1 MAIKGSF
8 SEVNLPDVLQL
19 LAVGRKTG
27 CLKVTDGQN
36 FGSIYFRE
44 GMICYTSLLNR
55 PDRIGDRLLARGLLN
70 YSQLEEAL
78 QGQLNEGG
86 TRRLGD
92 ILMEKGLVTKS
103 DLEAD
108 IAGQIE
114 ETVFYLLRWNEG
126 EFFFEP
132 DTLPQGESVLVSL
145 DVMNLLLE
153 EARRIDEWRN
163 LEKKLPGSQ
172 MVLEPVAA
180 EPSQHAGLE
189 LTEQE
194 RQVLSLADGQ
204 RTMAEVMELSHLGE
218 FATSKVIYGLLLTGL
233 IKRGSEKARQTAGWN
248 LGVIDEHRN
257 LGMAFYKT
265 QMYDEASREFRRIV
279 EIKPDVLDAR
289 FYLGLIHM
297 RKGEYAESATEFLE
311 AIAIDP
317 KNPSPYNN
325 LGLALEAMGELD
337 DSLRQFRKAMD
348 LAPEEL
354 APKVNTAYLLYRKR
368 EYQAAREL
376 LEQAQRRH
384 PGIPLIGFLQ
394 GLIRLKAGD
403 AEAAMDC
410 WHQAQAGGRPNPA
423 LENNLGA
430 VWQARGQAEEAEK
443 RYAAAL
449 KLAPG
454 NRTVL
459 QNMSELYYKN
469 SMAAKALE
477 VMGRMVE
484 MDLAGSQDMA
494 RLGNLYFKQ
503 GQKDQAVVWWKKALE
518 LDPQNQVVR
527 RNLMLMEKK

>member
-36 FGSIYFRE
+36 FGSVYFRD

-55 PDRIGDRLLARGLLN
+55 PDRIGDRLLARGLIN
-70 YSQLEEAL
+70 YSQLEEVL
-78 QGQLNEGG
+78 EVQRTEGG
-86 TRRLGD
+86 VRRLGD
-92 ILMEKGLVTKS
+92 ILMDRGLVS
-103 DLEAD
+103 RADLEAD
-108 IAGQIE
+108 IASQIE
-114 ETVFYLLRWNEG
+114 ETVFYLLRWTDG

-132 DTLPQGESVLVSL
+132 DTLPQGESVMVSL
-145 DVMNLLLE
+145 DAMNLLLE

-163 LEKKLPGSQ
+163 LEKKLPGGNT
-172 MVLEPVAA
+172 VLEPVTSDAV
-180 EPSQHAGLE
+180 QHAGLE

-194 RQVLSLADGQ
+194 RQILTLVDGQ

-233 IKRGSEKARQTAGWN
+233 IKRGGERTKQATGWN
-248 LGVIDEHRN
+248 MGVVDEHRN

-279 EIKPDVLDAR
+279 EIKPDVFDAR
-289 FYLGLIHM
+289 FYLGLIYM
-297 RKGEYAESATEFLE
+297 RKGEPAEAATEFLE

-317 KNPSPYNN
+317 KKAAAYNN

-337 DSLRQFRKAMD
+337 DSLRQFRKALD
-348 LAPEEL
+348 LSPEEL
-354 APKVNTAYLLYRKR
+354 VPKINIAILLYRKKEYQQAR
-368 EYQAAREL
+368 EY
-376 LEQAQRRH
+376 LEQVEAKH
-384 PGIPLIGFLQ
+384 PGLPLVHFLL
-394 GLIRLKAGD
+394 GLLDIKAGD
-403 AEAAMDC
+403 IDSAMGH
-410 WHQAQAGGRPNPA
+410 WSQAQSTGRPNPA
-423 LENNLGA
+423 VENNLGA
-430 VWQARGQAEEAEK
+430 IWQARGQAEEAEK

-449 KLAPG
+449 KLAPAS
-454 NRTVL
+454 RTVL
-459 QNMSELYYKN
+459 QNLSELYYKN
-469 SMAAKALE
+469 SMVAKALE

-503 GQKDQAVVWWKKALE
+503 GQKEQAVVWWKKALE

-527 RNLMLMEKK
+527 RNLMLLERR

>member
-36 FGSIYFRE
+36 FGSIYFRD

-55 PDRIGDRLLARGLLN
+55 PDRIGDRLLARGLIN

-78 QGQLNEGG
+78 QAQRAEGG
-86 TRRLGD
+86 ARRLGD
-92 ILMEKGLVTKS
+92 ILMERGLVTQA

-108 IAGQIE
+108 ISSQIE
-114 ETVFYLLRWNEG
+114 ETVFYLLRWTEG

-145 DVMNLLLE
+145 DAMNLLLE

-163 LEKKLPGSQ
+163 LEKKLPGGQ

-180 EPSQHAGLE
+180 DQTQHHGLE
-189 LTEQE
+189 LTDQE
-194 RQVLSLADGQ
+194 RQVLALVDGQ
-204 RTMAEVMELSHLGE
+204 RTMAEVMEMSHLGE

-233 IKRGSEKARQTAGWN
+233 IKRGSEKTKQTTGWN
-248 LGVIDEHRN
+248 TGVIDEHRN

-279 EIKPDVLDAR
+279 EIKPDVFDAR
-289 FYLGLIHM
+289 FYLGLIHL
-297 RKGEYAESATEFLE
+297 RKGEPADAATEFLE

-317 KNPSPYNN
+317 KKAPAYNN

-337 DSLRQFRKAMD
+337 DSLRQFRKA
-348 LAPEEL
+348 LEL
-354 APKVNTAYLLYRKR
+354 APGEVVPRINIAFLLYRKKD
-368 EYQAAREL
+368 YSAAREH
-376 LEQAQRRH
+376 LEQVEKKH
-384 PGIPLIGFLQ
+384 PGLPLVSFLM
-394 GLIRLKAGD
+394 GLIELRGGKVDKAM
-403 AEAAMDC
+403 ER
-410 WHQAQAGGRPNPA
+410 WNQAQSGGRPNPA
-423 LENNLGA
+423 VENNLGA
-430 VWQARGQAEEAEK
+430 LWQARGQAEEAEK
-443 RYAAAL
+443 RYTAAL
-449 KLAPG
+449 KLAPAS
-454 NRTVL
+454 RTVL
-459 QNMSELYYKN
+459 QNLSELYYKN
-469 SMAAKALE
+469 SMAVKALD

-484 MDLAGSQDMA
+484 LDLAGSQDMA

>member
-36 FGSIYFRE
+36 FGSIFFRE

-55 PDRIGDRLLARGLLN
+55 PDRIGDRLLARGLVN

-78 QGQLNEGG
+78 QAQQAEGG
-86 TRRLGD
+86 ARRLGD
-92 ILMEKGLVTKS
+92 ILMDRGLVSKA

-108 IAGQIE
+108 IASQIE
-114 ETVFYLLRWNEG
+114 ETVFYLLRWTDG

-132 DTLPQGESVLVSL
+132 DTLPQDESVLVSL
-145 DVMNLLLE
+145 DAMNLLLE

-163 LEKKLPGSQ
+163 LEKKLPGGQ

-180 EPSQHAGLE
+180 DQSQHAGLE
-189 LTEQE
+189 LTDQE
-194 RQVLSLADGQ
+194 RQILNLVDGQ
-204 RTMAEVMELSHLGE
+204 RTMAEVMEISHLGE

-233 IKRGSEKARQTAGWN
+233 IKRGGEKTKQAAGWN
-248 LGVIDEHRN
+248 MGVIDEHRN

-279 EIKPDVLDAR
+279 EIKPDVFDAR

-297 RKGEYAESATEFLE
+297 RKGEHADSATEFLE
-311 AIAIDP
+311 AIALEP
-317 KNPSPYNN
+317 RRAAAYNN

-337 DSLRQFRKAMD
+337 DALRQFRKSLD
-348 LAPEEL
+348 LAPDEL
-354 APKVNTAYLLYRKR
+354 VPRMNIAYLHYRKR
-368 EYQAAREL
+368 EYHLAREH
-376 LEQAQRRH
+376 LEHLQARH
-384 PGIPLIGFLQ
+384 PGIPLASFLM
-394 GLIRLKAGD
+394 GLIELKAGNVD
-403 AEAAMDC
+403 AAVEH
-410 WHQAQAGGRPNPA
+410 WSQAQSGGRPNPA
-423 LENNLGA
+423 VENNLGA
-430 VWQARGQAEEAEK
+430 VWQARGQAEEAER

-454 NRTVL
+454 SRTVL
-459 QNMSELYYKN
+459 QNLSELYYKN

-477 VMGRMVE
+477 TMNRMVE
-484 MDLAGSQDMA
+484 LELAGSQDMA
-494 RLGNLYFKQ
+494 RLGNLYFKL

>member
-36 FGSIYFRE
+36 FGSIYFRD

-55 PDRIGDRLLARGLLN
+55 PDRIGDRLLARGLIS
-70 YSQLEEAL
+70 YGQLEEAL
-78 QGQLNEGG
+78 EAQRAKGDG
-86 TRRLGD
+86 RRLGD
-92 ILMEKGLVTKS
+92 ILMERGLVS
-103 DLEAD
+103 QADLEAD
-108 IAGQIE
+108 ISSQIE
-114 ETVFYLLRWNEG
+114 ETVFYLLRWTEG

-145 DVMNLLLE
+145 DAMNLLLE

-172 MVLEPVAA
+172 TVLEPVAA
-180 EPSQHAGLE
+180 DVSQHAGLE

-194 RQVLSLADGQ
+194 RQILALVDGQ
-204 RTMAEVMELSHLGE
+204 RSMSEVMELSHLGE

-233 IKRGSEKARQTAGWN
+233 IKRGGEKTKQAAGWN
-248 LGVIDEHRN
+248 MGVVEEHRN

-279 EIKPDVLDAR
+279 EIKPDFFEAR
-289 FYLGLIHM
+289 FFLGLIHL
-297 RKGEYAESATEFLE
+297 RKGEPAEAATEFLE

-317 KNPSPYNN
+317 RKAAAYNN

-337 DSLRQFRKAMD
+337 DSLRQFRKALD
-348 LAPEEL
+348 LSPDQVVPRINIA
-354 APKVNTAYLLYRKR
+354 VLLYRKR
-368 EYQAAREL
+368 EHQQAREH
-376 LEQAQRRH
+376 LEQVEARH
-384 PGIPLIGFLQ
+384 PGLPLVSFML
-394 GLIRLKAGD
+394 GLIEVKSGNVI
-403 AEAAMDC
+403 AAMER
-410 WHQAQAGGRPNPA
+410 WNQILSSGRPNPA
-423 LENNLGA
+423 VENNLGA
-430 VWQARGQAEEAEK
+430 IWQAKGQAEEAEK

-449 KLAPG
+449 KLAPAS
-454 NRTVL
+454 RIVL
-459 QNMSELYYKN
+459 QNLSDLYYKN
-469 SMAAKALE
+469 SMAAKAME

-484 MDLAGSQDMA
+484 LDLAGSQDMA

-503 GQKDQAVVWWKKALE
+503 GQKDQAMAWWKKALE